1 MKAKKSAAKKG
12 AAKKGKASKTAA
24 KGKAKAVKRA
34 ALKPARK
41 PAKRAAPDRFDH
53 TFRAIYDHE
62 IPWESDDVRGILK
75 LPKGVQ
81 VKVLNYDP
89 VMKRIDMK
97 QRFPAGY
104 VEPEHT
110 HRSWHSILVTKGR
123 MCVAGKDLRP
133 GDYVFGWD
141 IPHGPYEYPD
151 GCEVFIV
158 YMGDATHVWKKD
170 SLLQHRNIWNPET
183 DEGRQGV
190 EEHIRK
196 REVDV
201 A

>member
-1 MKAKKSAAKKG
+1 MKAKKSNAADG
-12 AAKKGKASKTAA
+12 C
-24 KGKAKAVKRA
+24 
-34 ALKPARK
+34 
-41 PAKRAAPDRFDH
+41 DH

-62 IPWESDDVRGILK
+62 VEWESDDVRGLLK
-75 LPKGVQ
+75 LPPGVK

-104 VEPEHT
+104 VEPAHT
-110 HRSWHSILVTKGR
+110 HKSWHSILVTKGR

-133 GDYVFGWD
+133 GDYAFGWD

-158 YMGDATHVWKKD
+158 YMGDPEHVW
-170 SLLQHRNIWNPET
+170 
-183 DEGRQGV
+183 DERPKPD
-190 EEHIRK
+190 RTLT
-196 REVDV
+196 
-201 A
+201 

>member
-1 MKAKKSAAKKG
+1 MRKAA
-12 AAKKGKASKTAA
+12 T
-24 KGKAKAVKRA
+24 KR
-34 ALKPARK
+34 
-41 PAKRAAPDRFDH
+41 RAPESFDH
-53 TFRAIYDHE
+53 TFRAIHDHE
-62 IPWESDDVRGILK
+62 VEWESDDVRGLLK
-75 LPKGVQ
+75 LPPGVK

-104 VEPEHT
+104 VEPRHT
-110 HRSWHSILVTKGR
+110 HKSWHSILVTKGR

-158 YMGDATHVWKKD
+158 YMGDPSHVWEKQD
-170 SLLQHRNIWNPET
+170 LLEHKNIWKATT
-183 DEGRQGV
+183 DTGKKGVAAHIKKRQAGRL
-190 EEHIRK
+190 
-196 REVDV
+196 
-201 A
+201 

>member
-1 MKAKKSAAKKG
+1 MKAKAKKKAAAKTKSKSRKSVAANSKARAKPG
-12 AAKKGKASKTAA
+12 AKAR
-24 KGKAKAVKRA
+24 AVKRA
-34 ALKPARK
+34 A
-41 PAKRAAPDRFDH
+41 APKFDR
-53 TFRAIYDHE
+53 TFKAIYDRE

-75 LPKGVQ
+75 LPPGVQ

-104 VEPEHT
+104 VEPKHT

-158 YMGDATHVWKKD
+158 YMGDAAHIWEKD
-170 SLLQHRNIWNPET
+170 DLLKHKNIWNPET
-183 DEGRQGV
+183 DEGKRGV

-196 REVDV
+196 RV
-201 A
+201 AGRA